1 MQEPDIV
8 FKTSLFALPDAFNS
22 NAQHQKYGNI
32 LYLYMIGKQSYY
44 RDNNSNWSK
53 FYLRFATIIIYN

>member
-8 FKTSLFALPDAFNS
+8 FKTSVFALPDAFNS
-22 NAQHQKYGNI
+22 YAQHQKYGNI

-44 RDNNSNWSK
+44 RDNNSN
-53 FYLRFATIIIYN
+53 